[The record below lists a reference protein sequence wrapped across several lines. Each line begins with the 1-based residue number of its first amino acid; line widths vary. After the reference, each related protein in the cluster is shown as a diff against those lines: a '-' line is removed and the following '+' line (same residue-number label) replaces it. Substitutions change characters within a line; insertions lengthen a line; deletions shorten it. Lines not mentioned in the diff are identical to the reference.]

1 MHRLGVIL
9 TFVVAIAL
17 SVPPTAY
24 ADECYTY
31 PNRYLGYCTDCGC
44 QACAGW
50 AISNCYECTDGNG
63 NWCQST
69 SGPCGP
75 FEKDPI

>member
-1 MHRLGVIL
+1 MCPGLVSFFVAVI
-9 TFVVAIAL
+9 AM
-17 SVPPTAY
+17 SVQPTAY

-31 PNRYLGYCTDCGC
+31 PNRYLGYFTDCGC
-44 QACAGW
+44 RACAGW

-63 NWCQST
+63 NWWST